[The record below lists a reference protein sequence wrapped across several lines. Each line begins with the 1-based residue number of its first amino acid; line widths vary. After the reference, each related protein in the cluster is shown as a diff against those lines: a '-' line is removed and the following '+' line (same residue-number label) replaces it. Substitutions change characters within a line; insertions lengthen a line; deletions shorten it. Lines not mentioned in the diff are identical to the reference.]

1 MRPWYPLIVGPTVAL
16 MTEPPRPA
24 GEGNSGGPPPD
35 PTAFPPPSFP
45 VSGAP
50 ATGGYPPP
58 TSGGGSPPASGAGA
72 GFSPDGGHP
81 PGHPPDGGHPPG
93 GAYAA
98 GGHPPGGGY
107 PDGGY
112 PPGGGY
118 PGGAYPGGSYP
129 GGGYPGGGYPPGG
142 GYGVPPGG
150 YPSNDERT
158 WALIAHLGGAAGA
171 FVGAGTSGWIAPL
184 IALLARGNQSPTV
197 RAHAVAALNFQLLW
211 TIIAVAGWVLICLGI
226 GFVIGIAAWLFATVV
241 GIIAGVRA
249 SNGEPYRYPASM
261 SVIK

>member
-1 MRPWYPLIVGPTVAL
+1 

-118 PGGAYPGGSYP
+118 PGG
-129 GGGYPGGGYPPGG
+129 GYPGG

-171 FVGAGTSGWIAPL
+171 FVSAGTSGWIAPL

>member
-118 PGGAYPGGSYP
+118 PGG
-129 GGGYPGGGYPPGG
+129 GYPGG

-171 FVGAGTSGWIAPL
+171 FVSAGTSGWIAPL